1 MPVLSLSKEI
11 QMKHRFF
18 VACAA
23 PQNDS
28 SGSYFVILSVSE
40 ESVFILPAEVL
51 RLPLCEGGR
60 G

>member
-1 MPVLSLSKEI
+1 
-11 QMKHRFF
+11 MKHRFF

-28 SGSYFVILSVSE
+28 SGSYCHSESFASLEDKLRE

-51 RLPLCEGGR
+51 RLPLVKGG
-60 G
+60 GGILP